1 MHDDPKAPIPIY
13 KDRIP
18 EALALVV
25 AALGLW
31 LAVLGGGGAI
41 FAATVWVLTSNSLA

>member
-1 MHDDPKAPIPIY
+1 MHDDPKAPIPVY
-13 KDRIP
+13 NHSIP

-41 FAATVWVLTSNSLA
+41 FAATVWALTSTSLA